1 MDNNFNSD
9 KQIYLVQSISDDGT
23 SFNRIMN
30 QYELCNYMNMLDC
43 YPEELVAIWDIT
55 IPGKVRKCTYKGWQ
69 PNCLIE
75 VVREDDDKLV
85 ISLYGEE
92 H

>member
-9 KQIYLVQSISDDGT
+9 KQIYLVQSTSDDGT

-30 QYELCNYMNMLDC
+30 QYELCNYLNMLDC
-43 YPEELVAIWDIT
+43 YPEELAAIWDIT
-55 IPGKVRKCTYKGWQ
+55 IPGKVRKCT